1 MDRIEPLSVV
11 ALLEDVP
18 SRGLLRGQVG
28 TVVEVLAPDVF
39 AVEFID
45 NQGSTYACCALN
57 SNQLIRLHHEPVPRA
72 A

>member
-18 SRGLLRGQVG
+18 SRGLLRGQVC

-39 AVEFID
+39 EVEFID
-45 NQGSTYACCALN
+45 NQGRTYGCYALN
-57 SNQLIRLHHEPVPRA
+57 SNQLIRVHHEPVPRA